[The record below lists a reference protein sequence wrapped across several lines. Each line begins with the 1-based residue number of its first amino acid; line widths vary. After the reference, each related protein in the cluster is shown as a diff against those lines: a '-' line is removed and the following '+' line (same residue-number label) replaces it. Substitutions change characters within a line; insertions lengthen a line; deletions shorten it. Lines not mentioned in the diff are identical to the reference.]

1 MADFKA
7 VVTRMAE
14 EILADIASGRVPAT
28 VSSFSELHDFADAN
42 EYGGWCEDAFA
53 DALIE
58 EFGGRDEDEGMPEG
72 FLAFINAA
80 QDVIDVWLQ
89 EGRGELNVPEWNSA
103 RLAAAPG
110 M

>member
-14 EILADIASGRVPAT
+14 EIRADIASGRVPAT
-28 VSSFSELHDFADAN
+28 VSGFAELHDYVDAN
-42 EYGGWCEDAFA
+42 EYGGYCEDAFA

-58 EFGGRDEDEGMPEG
+58 EFGGRDEDEGMPQA
-72 FLAFINAA
+72 FLDFINAA

-89 EGRGELNVPEWNSA
+89 EGRGELKVPEWNSA
-103 RLAAAPG
+103 RLTAPG